1 MKATASIVAVLVFAS
16 GAAFAGGGPYPEPAI
31 PESGTSKT
39 RAQVL
44 AELHEAQRLG
54 LIHVGEGD
62 IRSDPSKQPGSIKT
76 RAQVVAEMRE
86 AQRLGLLNFGEGDVP
101 VASPEQEKLIADAGR
116 RAAEPTHLAGK

>member
-1 MKATASIVAVLVFAS
+1 MKSTATIVAMLVFAS

-39 RAQVL
+39 RAQVM
-44 AELHEAQRLG
+44 AELRDVQGLG
-54 LIHVGEGD
+54 LTNNEGD
-62 IRSDPSKQPGSIKT
+62 VFSDQSKHSGPTKT

-101 VASPEQEKLIADAGR
+101 TASPEQEKLIADAGR

>member
-1 MKATASIVAVLVFAS
+1 MKSKAAILAVLAFAS

-31 PESGTSKT
+31 PESGSKT

-44 AELHEAQRLG
+44 AELRETQSSG
-54 LIHVGEGD
+54 LSNEGD
-62 IRSDPSKQPGSIKT
+62 VFSDMSKYSGPTKT

-86 AQRLGLLNFGEGDVP
+86 AQRLGLLNFGEGDAP

-116 RAAEPTHLAGK
+116 NAVPTHLAGK